1 MLSSPTKPPRILL
14 ITGRPG
20 CGKTTLVAEA
30 AAAVGGR
37 AGGFYTREV
46 RAGGQR
52 VGFEVVTLDGRRG
65 RLAHVEVKGPHRVG
79 KYGVD
84 PESFEAVG
92 VDALERAVQEKE
104 LIVIDELGKME
115 LFSARFRR
123 AVEAAVKSG
132 KPVLATVMLTSH
144 PWADGLKA
152 HPEARLIFLTPENR
166 AQVRAE
172 VVAWLGAWGLL
183 PRPESSPP
191 PPG

>member
-1 MLSSPTKPPRILL
+1 MLSSPTKPSRILL

-65 RLAHVEVKGPHRVG
+65 RLAHVDVKGPYRVG

-84 PESFEAVG
+84 LEAFEAAGVG
-92 VDALERAVQEKE
+92 ALERAVREKE

-123 AVEAAVKSG
+123 AVEAAVNSG

-144 PWADGLKA
+144 PWVDGLKA
-152 HPEARLIFLTPENR
+152 HPEARLILLTPENR
-166 AQVRAE
+166 AQARAE
-172 VVAWLGAWGLL
+172 IRAWLEAWGLL
-183 PRPESSPP
+183 PRPDSSPP